1 MNKKLFGCVALL
13 MVLAMPVLTFAD
25 FDSDNIVSN
34 TITEVTDFLVQI
46 TLGLAV
52 LAYVGA
58 GLLHLTAMGD
68 ASKIN
73 NARTVV
79 LYTTIGV
86 VIILMARGFLSIVKG
101 FVK

>member
-1 MNKKLFGCVALL
+1 MNKKIVGILTLA
-13 MVLAMPVLTFAD
+13 VLVMPIIASAD
-25 FDSDNIVSN
+25 VVTE
-34 TITEVTDFLVQI
+34 TINNVTDFIVQI

-68 ASKIN
+68 ANKIN
-73 NARTVV
+73 GARNVV

-86 VIILMARGFLSIVKG
+86 VIILMAKGFLSIVETLV
-101 FVK
+101 VK

>member
-1 MNKKLFGCVALL
+1 MNKKIVGILTLA
-13 MVLAMPVLTFAD
+13 VLVVPIIASAD
-25 FDSDNIVSN
+25 VVTE
-34 TITEVTDFLVQI
+34 TINNVTDFIVQI

-73 NARTVV
+73 GARNVV

-86 VIILMARGFLSIVKG
+86 VIILMAKGFLSIVETLV
-101 FVK
+101 VK

>member
-1 MNKKLFGCVALL
+1 MNKQLVSFMALVAI
-13 MVLAMPVLTFAD
+13 LAVPMIASAD
-25 FDSDNIVSN
+25 VVTE
-34 TITEVTDFLVQI
+34 TINNVTDFIVRI

-68 ASKIN
+68 ANKVN
-73 NARTVV
+73 NARSVV

-86 VIILMARGFLSIVKG
+86 VIILMAKGFLSVVETLVVK
-101 FVK
+101 